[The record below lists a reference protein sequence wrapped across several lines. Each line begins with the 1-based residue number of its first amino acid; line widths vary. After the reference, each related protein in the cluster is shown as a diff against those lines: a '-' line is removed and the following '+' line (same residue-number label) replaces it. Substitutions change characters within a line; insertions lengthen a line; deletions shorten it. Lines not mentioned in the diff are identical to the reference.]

1 LAAVATSRALVI
13 ATFGRQALVAR
24 VIKPEATSS
33 EIPELNKAKFDLAHP
48 LLAVTR
54 GRRQDVLVGD
64 LCEVS
69 LSSETQ
75 AVIEAMQTRRNFVRR
90 ADHYKTKSLAAN
102 LDMIAIVVSG
112 SPPCSED
119 LLFRMLTAAQAEA
132 LPCLIVV
139 NKSDL
144 DASAKFAKERL
155 AWTAAQQ
162 QAFVLVSVKQDPG
175 HALSVLSEHFKDK
188 RVLLMGESG
197 MGKST
202 LLNLLVPDA
211 AAHTQ
216 EISRVLN
223 AGKHT
228 TTFARLYPAGH
239 PQLGQCEL
247 IDTPGFQLFGLS
259 YLSITELM
267 HAVPEVK
274 ARLGQCRFSNCLHL
288 DEPSCAVR
296 AASASGDFDSVRYKL
311 FRELVPEA
319 QR

>member
-1 LAAVATSRALVI
+1 MATSQALVV
-13 ATFGRQALVAR
+13 ATFGRQTLVAKAFEPKS
-24 VIKPEATSS
+24 IEPKAQLDPAPQATS
-33 EIPELNKAKFDLAHP
+33 FDIAHP

-64 LCEVS
+64 LCEIS
-69 LSSETQ
+69 LSSEDQ
-75 AVIEAMQTRRNFVRR
+75 AVIEAMHPRRNFVRR
-90 ADHYKTKSLAAN
+90 ADNYKTKSLAAN
-102 LDMIAIVVSG
+102 LDLIAVVVSG

-119 LLFRMLTAAQAEA
+119 LLFRILTAAQAEH

-144 DASAKFAKERL
+144 EASAKFAKERL
-155 AWTAAQQ
+155 AWATLQNQ
-162 QAFVLVSVKQDPG
+162 PYVLVSVKKEPE
-175 HALSVLSEHFKDK
+175 HALKVLSEHFKDK

-197 MGKST
+197 MGKSS
-202 LLNLLVPDA
+202 LLNLLVPEA
-211 AAHTQ
+211 AAQTQ

-228 TTFARLYPAGH
+228 TTFARLYPAGEA
-239 PQLGQCEL
+239 QLGRCEL

-267 HAVPEVK
+267 RAVPEVE

-288 DEPSCAVR
+288 GEPACAVR
-296 AASASGDFDSVRYKL
+296 AAAESGAFDPVRYKL